1 MEKKNNMSKKTVS
14 IIVAICALI
23 SAVVTNSYYFCDE
36 DPETN
41 PDIKQVIE
49 KVEDVKDAIKQ

>member
-1 MEKKNNMSKKTVS
+1 MTKKTVA
-14 IIVAICALI
+14 IIVAVCALI
-23 SAVVTNSYYFCDE
+23 SAVVTNIYYFCDE

-41 PDIKQVIE
+41 PDVKQIIE